1 MTNYFRQREEEE
13 KNIPAFRGFGPTAE
27 EKTLDRNPF
36 KVLWSKLIV
45 GDIVTLQEHRLL
57 AGTAMFILS
66 NRKNKVAYLRMEDN
80 TKREK
85 TYGQFDY
92 LYCVSILR
100 EGQVCNSLPELQ
112 NITAAP

>member
-1 MTNYFRQREEEE
+1 MSSTWFQ
-13 KNIPAFRGFGPTAE
+13 PGAE
-27 EKTLDRNPF
+27 EKTLERNPF

-45 GDIVTLQEHRLL
+45 GDIVVTLKEHRLL
-57 AGTAMFILS
+57 AGTAMLILS
-66 NRKNKVAYLRMEDN
+66 NRKKKVAYLRMEDN